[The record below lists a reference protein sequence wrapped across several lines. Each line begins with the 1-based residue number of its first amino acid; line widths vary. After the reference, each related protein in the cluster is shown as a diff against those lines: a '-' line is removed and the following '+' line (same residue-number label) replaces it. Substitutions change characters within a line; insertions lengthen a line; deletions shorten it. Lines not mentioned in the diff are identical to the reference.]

1 MKYFL
6 ALTACCASLLQAHAD
21 DLVYKPINPS
31 FGGDSFNS
39 SHLIS
44 IANSQNNYKDLDRET
59 TSNTQTDMFVRQLQS
74 RLLSSLAGEVTDA
87 IFGENPQENGRIV
100 FGDQVIEFARGLDS
114 VSLTITDNAT
124 GSVTEIEIPLFV
136 SGTSGSSSSAST
148 EALIVG
154 LLGGDT
160 TSDGGATAPTTT
172 DSGTSATSVDLSQ
185 PAGIQ

>member
-44 IANSQNNYKDLDRET
+44 IANSQNNYKDPDRET

-136 SGTSGSSSSAST
+136 SGSSGSSSSAAAS
-148 EALIVG
+148 ALIAG
-154 LLGGDT
+154 LLGGGST
-160 TSDGGATAPTTT
+160 ADGGTTAPTTT

>member
-6 ALTACCASLLQAHAD
+6 ALTACCTALLQASAD

-44 IANSQNNYKDLDRET
+44 IANSQNNYKDPDRET
-59 TSNTQTDMFVRQLQS
+59 ESNTQTDMFVRQLQS

-87 IFGENPQENGRIV
+87 IFGENPQESGRIV

-136 SGTSGSSSSAST
+136 SGSSGESSSASSI
-148 EALIVG
+148 ALITG
-154 LLGGDT
+154 LLGGGASSGGTSAPT
-160 TSDGGATAPTTT
+160 TSD
-172 DSGTSATSVDLSQ
+172 SGTTATSVDLSQ